1 MNWIWA
7 DVLPESRVALY
18 PHILATSDSAAGAQ
32 FHDWVAPRE
41 QPQALAALC
50 ERLSSFRSPEMM
62 ASAVS
67 ALHDYDIH
75 EQPQAFEFLG
85 RVLADT
91 NVDVNARALALGKL
105 QFQIGDSF
113 DWSRLLAGDDP
124 LAVFAAQNESL
135 WTSLPTRPEKD
146 QIAIFESCISSPHE
160 EVRQKAASLLPLDHA
175 ATLGLFRK
183 ALEDSSAVVRKAAIV
198 RLGAATR
205 ADLGPVYVEL
215 LTHKDSRL
223 RAAAVERLPKFASVE
238 CIEPLTKMLDDP
250 DVDVRESALGA
261 LRKVKSALEERKEWQ
276 DLAGKLKQGK
286 T

>member
-1 MNWIWA
+1 
-7 DVLPESRVALY
+7 
-18 PHILATSDSAAGAQ
+18 
-32 FHDWVAPRE
+32 
-41 QPQALAALC
+41 
-50 ERLSSFRSPEMM
+50 MM

-67 ALHDYDIH
+67 AIQQYAVG
-75 EQPQAFEFLG
+75 EQPWAIEFLH
-85 RVLADT
+85 RVLADA
-91 NVDVNARALALGKL
+91 NVDVNARAMALEML
-105 QFQIGDSF
+105 RARISDSF
-113 DWSRLLAGDDP
+113 DWPRLFAADDP

-135 WTSLPTRPEKD
+135 WTSLLARPED
-146 QIAIFESCISSPHE
+146 EQITLFEAGLSSPHE
-160 EVRQKAASLLPLDHA
+160 EVRQKSASLLPLNHA
-175 ATLGLFRK
+175 ATLKLFRK
-183 ALEDSSAVVRKAAIV
+183 ALDDKSAVVRKSAIV

-205 ADLGPVYVEL
+205 ADLGPLYVEL
-215 LTHKDSRL
+215 LTHTDRQL